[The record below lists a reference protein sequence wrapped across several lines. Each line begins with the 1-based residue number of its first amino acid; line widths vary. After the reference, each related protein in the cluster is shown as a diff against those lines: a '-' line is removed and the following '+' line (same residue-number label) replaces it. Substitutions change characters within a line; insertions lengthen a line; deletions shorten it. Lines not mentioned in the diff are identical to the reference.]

1 MKDFKEI
8 LLEKLKVSGNINNYD
23 YKTDYWDKYA
33 FERMITFIIYDDK
46 VTDSFFKN
54 NPEEKIP
61 ESYLAFYSED
71 EEIPYKTRLLPE
83 WNPDDIPFFVR
94 KHRHD
99 YKELLDKY
107 DISASTGVNLFINYR
122 TKPSVAL
129 IAKACADVNP
139 EEFFTLGDANE
150 DGKFYP
156 ERGDIVSISGKTM
169 LVLTKEKSNRE
180 THSFTGVC
188 IQNNEV
194 DLNTLETITY
204 SRINPEFIKKASGE
218 LVSDTLKKIRL
229 LFK

>member
-1 MKDFKEI
+1 MAKSKITHAKRF
-8 LLEKLKVSGNINNYD
+8 LLNLLAARRLNAWCEEHNLPHTTIYNLAAEDIPPTYSVICKLLPYIEPAK
-23 YKTDYWDKYA
+23 W
-33 FERMITFIIYDDK
+33 
-46 VTDSFFKN
+46 
-54 NPEEKIP
+54 
-61 ESYLAFYSED
+61 FYSED

-107 DISASTGVNLFINYR
+107 DISPSTGVNLFINYR

-139 EEFFTLGDANE
+139 EEFFTLGDAKE

-156 ERGDIVSISGKTM
+156 ERGDVVAISGKTM

-188 IQNNEV
+188 VQDEEV

>member
-1 MKDFKEI
+1 MAEKSKI
-8 LLEKLKVSGNINNYD
+8 THAKRYLLQLLAARRLNAWCEERNLPHTTIYNLAAEDIPPTYSVICKLLPYIEPAK
-23 YKTDYWDKYA
+23 W
-33 FERMITFIIYDDK
+33 
-46 VTDSFFKN
+46 
-54 NPEEKIP
+54 
-61 ESYLAFYSED
+61 FYSED

-83 WNPDDIPFFVR
+83 WNPDDVPYFVR

-99 YKELLDKY
+99 YKDLLEKY
-107 DISASTGVNLFINYR
+107 NLSASTGLNLFINYR

-129 IAKACADVNP
+129 IAQACADVNP

-156 ERGDIVSISGKTM
+156 DRGDIVSISGKTM

-188 IQNNEV
+188 VQNDEV
-194 DLNTLETITY
+194 DLNTLETVTY
-204 SRINPEFIKKASGE
+204 SRINPEFIKKGSGD
-218 LVSDTLKKIRL
+218 LVSDTLKKVQV